1 LIRARALPALI
12 GGILSAMAGVSVAGE
27 PTQFDR
33 KNLQDFI
40 REMERKHAYPR
51 EELSDLLREARL
63 QPSILEAIA
72 RPAES
77 KPWHQYRNIFLTPA
91 RIDGGVAFWREN
103 QAKLDE
109 AAAKFGVPAEYI
121 VAIIGVETSY
131 GRNTG
136 KYRVIDALAT
146 LGFNYPRRANF
157 FRSELENFLL
167 LTRSQHFDPLVLNG
181 SYAGAMG
188 LPQFMPSSYRNY
200 AVDFDDDTTIDIWTN
215 PADAI
220 GSVGNYLGRHG
231 WIADAPIASSA
242 NINGTGYQ
250 SLLGAGVKPS
260 MPLKQA
266 RSLGVEPVDA
276 IDGDPKVAL
285 IELQA
290 EFAQEYWL
298 TFNNFYVI
306 TRYNTS
312 PLYAMAVYQL
322 GQALRS
328 AYTPAVA
335 TP

>member
-1 LIRARALPALI
+1 VLAVII
-12 GGILSAMAGVSVAGE
+12 GGLFSVWGGATSAEDATG
-27 PTQFDR
+27 FDR
-33 KNLQDFI
+33 KNLQSFI
-40 REMERKHAYPR
+40 RDMERKHAYPR
-51 EELSDLLREARL
+51 RELEALFKQARL
-63 QPSILEAIA
+63 QPSILQAIA
-72 RPAES
+72 KPAEG

-91 RIDGGVAFWREN
+91 RIDGGVAFWIANAARLE
-103 QAKLDE
+103 QA
-109 AAAKFGVPAEYI
+109 ARQFGVSPEYI

-131 GRNTG
+131 GRNVG

-146 LGFNYPRRANF
+146 LGFNYPRRAPF
-157 FRSELENFLL
+157 FRTELENFLL
-167 LTRSQHFDPLVLNG
+167 LTRSQNFDPLALNG

-188 LPQFMPSSYRNY
+188 LPQFMPSSYRSY

-220 GSVGNYLGRHG
+220 GSVGNYLKRHG
-231 WIADAPIASSA
+231 WIADAPIASTASV
-242 NINGTGYQ
+242 NGGGYQ
-250 SLLGAGVKPS
+250 ALLRAGVKPT

-266 RSLGVEPVDA
+266 MSLGIEPVEPVT
-276 IDGDPKVAL
+276 GDPKVAL

-290 EFAQEYWL
+290 EYAREYWL

-328 AYTPAVA
+328 AYTPVVAV
-335 TP
+335 P